1 MKQLLSV
8 IDQASPI
15 LQAARKSTRL
25 SQTELAH
32 QLGVSQSR
40 ISSMELDPGSIN
52 LSQLLTMCVALNL
65 ELWVQ
70 SKENRV
76 HQADDSKSTPLN
88 EPEW

>member
-15 LQAARKSTRL
+15 LQAARKSARL

-40 ISSMELDPGSIN
+40 ISSMELDPGSI
-52 LSQLLTMCVALNL
+52 
-65 ELWVQ
+65 
-70 SKENRV
+70 
-76 HQADDSKSTPLN
+76 
-88 EPEW
+88 

>member
-1 MKQLLSV
+1 MKQLLYV

-25 SQTELAH
+25 SQTELAR

-52 LSQLLTMCVALNL
+52 LAQLLTICAALNL
-65 ELWVQ
+65 ELRVQ
-70 SKENRV
+70 RKEN
-76 HQADDSKSTPLN
+76 HLQLADDSKSTPLN

>member
-8 IDQASPI
+8 IDQASSI

-25 SQTELAH
+25 SQTELAR

-52 LSQLLTMCVALNL
+52 LAQLLTMCSALNL

-70 SKENRV
+70 SKENHV
-76 HQADDSKSTPLN
+76 HRADDRKSTSLN

>member
-25 SQTELAH
+25 SQTELAR

-52 LSQLLTMCVALNL
+52 LAQLLAMCSALNL

-70 SKENRV
+70 SKENHV
-76 HQADDSKSTPLN
+76 HRADDRKSTSLN
-88 EPEW
+88 ELEW